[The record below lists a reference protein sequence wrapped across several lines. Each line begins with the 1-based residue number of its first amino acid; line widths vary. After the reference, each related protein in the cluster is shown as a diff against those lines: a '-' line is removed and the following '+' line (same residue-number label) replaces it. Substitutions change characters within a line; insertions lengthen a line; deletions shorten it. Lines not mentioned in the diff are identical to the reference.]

1 MRWKMPMAWSEKR
14 QRAQSSTYLGT
25 SSLDRASEWDADR
38 ERLRSAPDHAKVD
51 LKKQLIQRRVR
62 KTIAAYILVQ
72 LGLSDEGGSAAPPP
86 KTSDRP
92 KSAHQPQFRQEAQS
106 YATAPASQSPSAG
119 SKSDLSL
126 SASISGPPGEPG
138 ISQTVHTSKELDI
151 IFRDMLPFFDGK
163 ESEQNW
169 SNREKSIIKL
179 GNITRGNAPHEFT
192 AAYIAGIRSLLD
204 GILKTVN
211 SLRTTVSTNGC
222 QFVQEVARVVG
233 PGLDPMVEI
242 LLQSLIKLC
251 GGTKKI
257 SAANGNLTVDAIL
270 GNVSYNIR
278 LLQHIWGACQDKNIQ
293 PRRYATGWLKT
304 IIIKHGN
311 HKSHLEH
318 SGGAELMQKCVTKGL
333 EDSDKDVR
341 ESMRSTYW
349 KFAAIWPDRADV

>member
-1 MRWKMPMAWSEKR
+1 M
-14 QRAQSSTYLGT
+14 
-25 SSLDRASEWDADR
+25 
-38 ERLRSAPDHAKVD
+38 
-51 LKKQLIQRRVR
+51 IQRRVR
-62 KTIAAYILVQ
+62 KTIASYILTQ
-72 LGLSDEGGSAAPPP
+72 LGLSDEGGSAALPP
-86 KTSDRP
+86 KNSDRP
-92 KSAHQPQFRQEAQS
+92 RSAHQPQIRQEAQS
-106 YATAPASQSPSAG
+106 YTATPAPQSPFAG
-119 SKSDLSL
+119 SKAEPSPPA
-126 SASISGPPGEPG
+126 SASGPVVEPG
-138 ISQTVHTSKELDI
+138 ISQTVHTQKELEA
-151 IFRDMLPFFDGK
+151 IFRDMLPFFEGK

-169 SNREKSIIKL
+169 SNREKSILKL

-192 AAYIAGIRSLLD
+192 AAYLGGIKSLLD

-222 QFVQEVARVVG
+222 QLVQEIARVVG
-233 PGLDPMVEI
+233 PGLDSMVEI

-257 SAANGNLTVDAIL
+257 SAANGNITVDAIL
-270 GNVSYNIR
+270 GNVSYNLR

-304 IIIKHGN
+304 IIMKHSN

-318 SGGAELMQKCVTKGL
+318 TGGVELMQKCVVRGL

-349 KFAAIWPDRADV
+349 KFAAIWPDRAEM